1 MKEIHPFLPKSNGDL
16 EENGRNE
23 WKMKEIPPFL
33 SQFNENLEEN
43 GRKRYKD
50 EGNSPRKW
58 KNQGENRR
66 TEDVFARNG
75 CENVKKKE
83 EMGERDLDKGTFAH
97 YILRIAGCM
106 LLSFQNQ
113 EKGPA
118 K

>member
-1 MKEIHPFLPKSNGDL
+1 MKT
-16 EENGRNE
+16 
-23 WKMKEIPPFL
+23 KEIPPFL
-33 SQFNENLEEN
+33 SKTNGDLEEN

-50 EGNSPRKW
+50 EANSPRKW

-66 TEDVFARNG
+66 TEDGFARKD

-83 EMGERDLDKGTFAH
+83 EMGERDLNKGTFAH
-97 YILRIAGCM
+97 YILRIVGCM

-113 EKGPA
+113 EKGLA

>member
-50 EGNSPRKW
+50 EAIAHENEKIRAKTGEQKMFSPEMAVKMLKR
-58 KNQGENRR
+58 
-66 TEDVFARNG
+66 
-75 CENVKKKE
+75 KKKWAKE
-83 EMGERDLDKGTFAH
+83 TWTKE
-97 YILRIAGCM
+97 
-106 LLSFQNQ
+106 LS
-113 EKGPA
+113 PIIY
-118 K
+118 

>member
-1 MKEIHPFLPKSNGDL
+1 MGESVIRMKPITH
-16 EENGRNE
+16 ENEKIRAKTGE
-23 WKMKEIPPFL
+23 QKM
-33 SQFNENLEEN
+33 
-43 GRKRYKD
+43 G
-50 EGNSPRKW
+50 
-58 KNQGENRR
+58 
-66 TEDVFARNG
+66 FARKD

-113 EKGPA
+113 EKGLA

>member
-50 EGNSPRKW
+50 E
-58 KNQGENRR
+58 
-66 TEDVFARNG
+66 
-75 CENVKKKE
+75 